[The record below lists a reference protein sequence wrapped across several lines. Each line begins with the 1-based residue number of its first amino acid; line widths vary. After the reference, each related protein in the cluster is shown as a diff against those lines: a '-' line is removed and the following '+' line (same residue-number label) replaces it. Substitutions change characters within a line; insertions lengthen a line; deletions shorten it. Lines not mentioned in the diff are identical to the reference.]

1 MIHMTCD
8 NDVDMK
14 RSFMTTSIPYIKK
27 LSTVGC
33 FLFKSDTRNLDKGMI
48 VGAIFVDFKKALDS
62 ISHNILSSKLQAIG
76 LSENLHGW
84 LMDYL

>member
-1 MIHMTCD
+1 MSRNNMIHMTCD

-33 FLFKSDTRNLDKGMI
+33 FLFKSVTRNLDKGMI

-62 ISHNILSSKLQAIG
+62 ISQTSCHQNSRLL
-76 LSENLHGW
+76 
-84 LMDYL
+84 D